1 MFAGSPVILPG
12 LRDWSVL

>member
-1 MFAGSPVILPG
+1 MVHTPG